1 MACRLRAIDVYRIV
15 PDTVLRQTGGG
26 SGTQSADELYE
37 SIRANQGDVNQI
49 AQNTGIKPENIQA
62 VKDHVFYNEHLLD
75 RYVEQGVP
83 AEWAR
88 FDSDLDM
95 GNSWL
100 RLTDGSFTEE
110 DIQMLRHETA
120 EAWYMNRN
128 GPGYS
133 AAHNAAQARYPS
145 PFQ

>member
-1 MACRLRAIDVYRIV
+1 MACAVV
-15 PDTVLRQTGGG
+15 PSTGLRQTGGG
-26 SGTQSADELYE
+26 SGIQSADELYDT
-37 SIRANQGDVNQI
+37 IRANDADVNQI
-49 AQNTGIKPENIQA
+49 AQNTGIKAENIQT
-62 VKDHVFYNEHLLD
+62 VKDHVFYDEHLLD
-75 RYVEQGVP
+75 RYVDLGVP
-83 AEWAR
+83 AEWGR

-95 GNSWL
+95 ANSWL
-100 RLTDGSFTEE
+100 RLTDGTHTAE

-120 EAWYMNRN
+120 EAWYMRQN